1 MFGDSN
7 FLTPEG
13 ARNLSPVVLAF
24 VGDAVYSLYVR
35 EKLVLGT
42 DFKTGTLQKLSS
54 RQVSAKW
61 QSELIERLL
70 PALTEEEA
78 DIFRRGRNAKKST
91 RSRHASVGEYNRS
104 TGFEALIGYL
114 YLTGRHER
122 IEELL
127 GD

>member
-24 VGDAVYSLYVR
+24 VGDAVYSMYVR

-54 RQVSAKW
+54 RQVSAKG